1 MSVSRPL
8 AGRCALITGATGG
21 IGAAVARR
29 LGDAGA
35 ELHLIARG
43 RNALRSAA
51 ERFDARAWPADLE
64 EADAL
69 QDVLERIVR
78 FQGGPPD
85 ILVNA
90 VGIFEIAPF
99 AETSRAMLD
108 RALAANLRG
117 PFLMIQTLLP
127 GMLARGSGT
136 IVTVGSVAGYRAFPN
151 NSAYSASK
159 FGVRGMHEVLAEELQ
174 GTGVRA
180 TLVEPG
186 ATDTPIWDP
195 YRPDERPDLPDR
207 AEMLRSEDVAEA
219 VLFVVTR
226 PAGVTLP
233 LLRIRRG

>member
-1 MSVSRPL
+1 MSASRPL

-35 ELHLIARG
+35 DLHLIARG
-43 RNALRSAA
+43 RNALRSMA
-51 ERFDARAWPADLE
+51 ERLDGCAWPADLE

-69 QDVLERIVR
+69 QDVLEHIVR
-78 FQGGPPD
+78 SQGGPPD
-85 ILVNA
+85 VLVNA
-90 VGIFEIAPF
+90 VGIFEVAPF
-99 AETSRAMLD
+99 AETSRTMLD
-108 RALAANLRG
+108 RALATNLRG
-117 PFLMIQTLLP
+117 PFLMIQALLP
-127 GMLARGSGT
+127 GMLARGSGM
-136 IVTVGSVAGYRAFPN
+136 IVTIGSVAGYRAFPG

-159 FGVRGMHEVLAEELQ
+159 FGVRGMHEVLAEELH

-180 TLVEPG
+180 TLVEPA
-186 ATDTPIWDP
+186 ATDTPVWDP
-195 YRPDERPDLPDR
+195 YRPDERPDLPNR
-207 AEMLRSEDVAEA
+207 AELLQPEDVAEA

>member
-1 MSVSRPL
+1 MSASRPL

-35 ELHLIARG
+35 DLHLIARG
-43 RNALRSAA
+43 RNALRSMA
-51 ERFDARAWPADLE
+51 ERLGGCAWPADLE

-69 QDVLERIVR
+69 QDVLEHVVR
-78 FQGGPPD
+78 SQGGPPD
-85 ILVNA
+85 VLVNA
-90 VGIFEIAPF
+90 VGIFEVAPF
-99 AETSRAMLD
+99 AETSRTMLD
-108 RALAANLRG
+108 RALATNLRG
-117 PFLMIQTLLP
+117 PFLMIQALLP

-136 IVTVGSVAGYRAFPN
+136 IVTIGSVAGYRAFPS

-180 TLVEPG
+180 TLVEPA
-186 ATDTPIWDP
+186 ATDTPVWDP

-207 AEMLRSEDVAEA
+207 ADMLQPDDVAEA

-226 PAGVTLP
+226 PVGVTLP

>member
-1 MSVSRPL
+1 MSASRPL

-35 ELHLIARG
+35 DLHLIARG
-43 RNALRSAA
+43 RNALRSMA
-51 ERFDARAWPADLE
+51 ERLDGCAWPANLE

-69 QDVLERIVR
+69 QDVLEHIVR
-78 FQGGPPD
+78 SQGGPPD
-85 ILVNA
+85 VLVNA
-90 VGIFEIAPF
+90 VGIFEVAPF
-99 AETSRAMLD
+99 AETSRTVLD

-117 PFLMIQTLLP
+117 PFLVIQALLP

-136 IVTVGSVAGYRAFPN
+136 IVTIGSVAGYRAFPS

-159 FGVRGMHEVLAEELQ
+159 FGVRGMHEVLSEELQ

-180 TLVEPG
+180 TLVEPA
-186 ATDTPIWDP
+186 ATDTPVWDP

-207 AEMLRSEDVAEA
+207 AEMLQPDDVAEA

>member
-1 MSVSRPL
+1 MSGGRPL
-8 AGRCALITGATGG
+8 VGRSALVTGATRG

-43 RNALRSAA
+43 RDALRSVA
-51 ERFDARAWPADLE
+51 ERLKGCAWPADLE
-64 EADAL
+64 DAGAL
-69 QDVLERIVR
+69 QDALEHIIRAR
-78 FQGGPPD
+78 GGPPD
-85 ILVNA
+85 VLVNA
-90 VGIFEIAPF
+90 AGVFEVAPF
-99 AETSRAMLD
+99 AETSLTLLD
-108 RALAANLRG
+108 RALEANLRG
-117 PFLMIQTLLP
+117 PFLIIRALLP

-136 IVTVGSVAGYRAFPN
+136 IVTIGSVAGHRAFPG

-159 FGVRGMHEVLAEELQ
+159 FGVRGMHEALAEELR

-180 TLVEPG
+180 TLVEPA
-186 ATDTPIWDP
+186 ATDTSVWDP

-207 AEMLRSEDVAEA
+207 ADMLHTDDVAEA